1 MFLGELFL
9 EDRIGEVAGY
19 VWRYL
24 EDEGECSVSSI
35 SSSLDFPRSKVNMAI
50 GWLAREDK
58 LEFLDEGRGTYVGL
72 S

>member
-1 MFLGELFL
+1 LQ
-9 EDRIGEVAGY
+9 DKIGEVAGY

-24 EDEGECSVSSI
+24 EDEGKCSVSSI

-58 LEFLDEGRGTYVGL
+58 LEFVDGDRGTYVKA